1 MYTKIKICGLT
12 SVSDALLLRKYKV
25 DYAGMV
31 LYYPKSKRNISIET
45 AQEIITE
52 LKKSDIKTFAVTVSP
67 DKEQLQCIEA
77 AGFDYIQIHGVLKE
91 DVYNDAGISIIRAV
105 NVKDAKAI
113 DTEISGLNN
122 KSKIKGILFD
132 AGTPGSGKTF
142 DWNALNELKLNNPLL
157 KEKMLFLAGGLN
169 KENVAK
175 AIDTVK
181 PDVIDVSSG
190 VEYDLD
196 KKGKSPQKVE
206 EFVNAVN
213 QFR

>member
-1 MYTKIKICGLT
+1 MQG
-12 SVSDALLLRKYKV
+12 
-25 DYAGMV
+25 
-31 LYYPKSKRNISIET
+31 
-45 AQEIITE
+45 
-52 LKKSDIKTFAVTVSP
+52 
-67 DKEQLQCIEA
+67 IEA

-113 DTEISGLNN
+113 DNEISGLNN

-169 KENVAK
+169 KDNVAK